1 MSEKSSSHVFR
12 RGLEILDL
20 IANARQGLTVC
31 DLSETVDL
39 HRSAVYRYL
48 APLADA
54 RYVETRSDGRYHLG
68 LRVLEIASLA
78 LERLDV
84 RNTAHPLLVQLSEAN
99 DATVHL
105 AQLDGTEVV
114 YLDKVETH
122 RSLPLVSR
130 IGGRQ
135 PAYCTGVGKAL
146 LAFLPQERL
155 EKVLDNL
162 SFERF
167 TPRTITDR
175 RALLEELR
183 VIRDR
188 GCALDLEEHEAG
200 ICCAAAP
207 ILDIYGEPIASISL
221 TVLARVMEQSMD
233 TYIRHIM
240 DAAGAVSRT
249 FGNRVHASPEPGSAE
264 RRKTGKTASPE
275 DGPRKEGTRLQRRRT
290 R

>member
-20 IANARQGLTVC
+20 IANSRQGLTVR
-31 DLSETVDL
+31 DLSETLDL
-39 HRSAVYRYL
+39 HRSSVYRYL
-48 APLADA
+48 APLADT

-84 RNTAHPLLVQLSEAN
+84 RNIAHPLLIQLSEAN

-105 AQLDGTEVV
+105 AQLNGTEAV

-122 RSLPLVSR
+122 QSLPLVSR

-207 ILDIYGEPIASISL
+207 IFDIYGEPIASISL
-221 TVLARVMEQSMD
+221 TVLARAMEQSMD

-240 DAAGAVSRT
+240 DAAGAVSRAL
-249 FGNRVHASPEPGSAE
+249 GNQVHASPEP
-264 RRKTGKTASPE
+264 T
-275 DGPRKEGTRLQRRRT
+275 PR
-290 R
+290 